1 MAEEVGI
8 VMSLYDRVS
17 PTLKSIAGS
26 SKAFDKTLDDL
37 EASLKSYGQA
47 QDALVSKSASL
58 KKAMA
63 ESNLKVQE
71 AQKSYKK
78 LKDETSKGALDAAI
92 DEQTR
97 LRQELQETE
106 GAIQANSSAYKA
118 LYKAAQN
125 AAAGISKADNR
136 AAAAGTA
143 GDTGGLLAGLRSAG
157 LTKMLGDSLAQAANI
172 GIESML
178 GQPTAT
184 AVSSLVSGIAS
195 GAAVGSIAGPAGMA
209 IGALVGGI
217 SGAIS
222 GGAQIF
228 QAQDDAFKSYVQ
240 EGAEGQLS
248 ARDTAVASGSSIAGS
263 REQKQLAFSTLLGS
277 DQAAEAF
284 LGRVKSMA
292 AKTNYTYDEITG
304 YAKSLVGPF
313 GAEASL
319 GILNTLSDASA
330 ALSLNESDNQML
342 IKGLSRMKLQDKT
355 TREYLDYFSERGVDV
370 YEALSRWGDAAT
382 VAEKVTAGQI
392 KGSDAAQAILDY
404 MDEQYGGLSEKMA
417 NTYEGMMGN
426 LEDARANAE
435 EAYGIGYNAERREGV
450 QAETEW
456 LESGAMDEANK
467 AIGAWQARLENEKE
481 RYVREAVKGMMET
494 DEYQQAQAEGD
505 AAEMGRLIMQA
516 KVKGM
521 SEYNASDGAQEAL
534 AAEKAL
540 VAGIRDDASLNA
552 DYWDA
557 GYEKGQEYTKG
568 LAASI
573 QWFQNQEMGR
583 ALDPTSAAYAQSLE
597 DNAKILSS
605 HAYGLNRVP
614 YDNFPALLHEGER
627 VLTAREAR
635 QADQGG
641 GTAVSISG
649 NMFIVRQESDVSAI
663 AEELLRRIETAQR
676 AGVR

>member
-1 MAEEVGI
+1 MPETSIVIKAE
-8 VMSLYDRVS
+8 DRYSSV
-17 PTLKSIAGS
+17 LKELSTVT
-26 SKAFDKTLDDL
+26 KAFNKDSEELERTLHELSSTKTL
-37 EASLKSYGQA
+37 LKTET
-47 QDALVSKSASL
+47 D
-58 KKAMA
+58 KARKTM
-63 ESNLKVQE
+63 QE
-71 AQKSYKK
+71 AQKQFEKTGDAADGLRASLAGQEYEDYRRK
-78 LKDETSKGALDAAI
+78 LDAVNK
-92 DEQTR
+92 TMR
-97 LRQELQETE
+97 ETE
-106 GAIQANSSAYKA
+106 KQAQRSEGAF
-118 LYKAAQN
+118 
-125 AAAGISKADNR
+125 SKLDNR
-136 AAAAGTA
+136 AGKMAMEGSISGFVSTLSKAGVFN
-143 GDTGGLLAGLRSAG
+143 S
-157 LTKMLGDSLAQAANI
+157 LGDSI
-172 GIESML
+172 GQMSDAVLESAV
-178 GQPTAT
+178 GQSWA
-184 AVSSLVSGIAS
+184 SLVSSIAGGALTGAAMGSVIPGIGTAA
-195 GAAVGSIAGPAGMA
+195 GAAVGAVSGLIT
-209 IGALVGGI
+209 GGTKV
-217 SGAIS
+217 
-222 GGAQIF
+222 F

-248 ARDTAVASGSSIAGS
+248 ARDTAIASGSSIAGS

-330 ALSLNESDNQML
+330 ALSLSEGDNQVL
-342 IKGLSRMKLQDKT
+342 IAGLSRMKLTDKT
-355 TREYLDYFSERGVDV
+355 TQEYLNYFSERGVDV

-467 AIGAWQARLENEKE
+467 AIGAWQAQLENEKE

-516 KVKGM
+516 KVQGM
-521 SEYNASDGAQEAL
+521 NEYNASDGAQEAL

-568 LAASI
+568 LAVSI
-573 QWFQNQEMGR
+573 QRFQNQEMGR

-635 QADQGG
+635 RADQGG

-649 NMFIVRQESDVSAI
+649 NTFVVRQESDVSAI